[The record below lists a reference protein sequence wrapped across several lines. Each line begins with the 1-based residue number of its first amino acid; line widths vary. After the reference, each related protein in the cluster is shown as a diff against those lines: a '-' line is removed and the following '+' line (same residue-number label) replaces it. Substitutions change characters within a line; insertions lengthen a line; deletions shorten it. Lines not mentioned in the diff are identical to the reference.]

1 MNDIQTDQD
10 VVVYAKAVN
19 HNVAVQTSVVDVN
32 TGTVTPANPET
43 QAEFYAEKQTVS
55 TPKGTNLTLAKTQDC
70 EVKGTVKDTELEI
83 AKIRVDGVVVYSLEV
98 ENAPETQALN
108 EAEEELPVISEDEE
122 ENKEIETEEEPVV
135 EESADE
141 NVVNYD
147 ENIVQ
152 FSAKKLSTTSSGL
165 MMAPRTAAVVSDEKD
180 VNGVKWEWN
189 SLEELTANDALFL
202 INEIGANHRV
212 EIFLVAK
219 DIPPEDLGKVDEI
232 IQKTFIVTASVE
244 GVANPEAVTGTGTY
258 KEGDPCSLAYT
269 IPEGYQLSKI
279 FVNGEPYAYSP
290 EGNSIKIATDG
301 LTENYDVRIVVVP
314 EPPQTIDRT
323 TSKRYHIAT
332 DINGREGGSDI
343 TASHDAVE
351 NSNDTIT
358 WTIEEG
364 YSLWGIEIDG
374 KRIQITD
381 EMRQNNAYT
390 FDGVASAHDITVLI
404 GKNNV
409 DTTGDGKPDTN
420 IDTDEDGI
428 PDTNVDTDGDG
439 DLDINIDTDGDGEPD
454 PIEPK
459 DIDPE
464 NPILP
469 NINVDTDGDGIPDEI
484 KQDEN
489 GNWPKPNVKVDENHN
504 GIPDE
509 EEQQSSSSSSGG
521 ARPQLNKA
529 DHFAYMVGYPEGTF
543 LPGRNMTRAEV
554 TVMFSRLLEKQMTI
568 HTAYGNSFSDVPA
581 GKWYSNAIGYMEQYN
596 IVRGYPDGTFRPDAP
611 VTRAEFAAI
620 AARFSA
626 LKDGVQT
633 NFSDLP
639 DNHWAKG
646 SIELAY
652 GKGWIGG
659 YPDGTVRPDQNI
671 TRAEVVAVTNR
682 MLERAGD
689 VNYIEANSDSIVHF
703 TDLNNGYWA
712 YYDIMEAC
720 NAHLYKKAPKETWT
734 GLNK

>member
-147 ENIVQ
+147 EDIVQ

-301 LTENYDVRIVVVP
+301 LAENYDVRIVVVP

-332 DINGREGGSDI
+332 DINGGEGGSDI

-420 IDTDEDGI
+420 IDTDDDGI

-439 DLDINIDTDGDGEPD
+439 KLDINIDTDGDGEPD
-454 PIEPK
+454 VNIDTDGDGEPDINIVDKDGDGKPDPIDPKDIDPDNPIIPDIDVDTDGDGEPDVNIDTDGDGKPDINIDTDGDGKPDIDIDTDGDGEPDINIDTDGDGDPDINIVDKDGDGEPDPIDPK

-464 NPILP
+464 NPIKP
-469 NINVDTDGDGIPDEI
+469 NINVDIDGDGKPDRNVDVDGDGKADVNIVDEDGDGIPDAIE
-484 KQDEN
+484 QDEN
-489 GNWPKPNVKVDENHN
+489 GNW
-504 GIPDE
+504 
-509 EEQQSSSSSSGG
+509 
-521 ARPQLNKA
+521 
-529 DHFAYMVGYPEGTF
+529 
-543 LPGRNMTRAEV
+543 
-554 TVMFSRLLEKQMTI
+554 
-568 HTAYGNSFSDVPA
+568 
-581 GKWYSNAIGYMEQYN
+581 
-596 IVRGYPDGTFRPDAP
+596 
-611 VTRAEFAAI
+611 
-620 AARFSA
+620 
-626 LKDGVQT
+626 
-633 NFSDLP
+633 
-639 DNHWAKG
+639 
-646 SIELAY
+646 
-652 GKGWIGG
+652 
-659 YPDGTVRPDQNI
+659 QNP
-671 TRAEVVAVTNR
+671 
-682 MLERAGD
+682 M
-689 VNYIEANSDSIVHF
+689 
-703 TDLNNGYWA
+703 
-712 YYDIMEAC
+712 
-720 NAHLYKKAPKETWT
+720 
-734 GLNK
+734 